1 MRLPLFC
8 LLSLSLSAA
17 LAAPVG
23 PPHPDGASAPAA
35 AASGSTPNALEKFLQ
50 ERGWTGPVADGTG
63 ESGGAG
69 STATD
74 WLAPVRDGAKRLVH
88 SAMGFL
94 GVPYVRGGNNVEQGF
109 DCSGFTRYI
118 FEKSVGMV
126 LPRRADE
133 QARLSQLL
141 SIPRDELKPGDLVF
155 FNTMRRT
162 FSHVG
167 IYLGEGKFI
176 HAPRA
181 GAVVRVEDMRDAY
194 WSKRFTGAR
203 RAPAATSPS

>member
-1 MRLPLFC
+1 MRLPLLC

-23 PPHPDGASAPAA
+23 PPHPEGAPAPA
-35 AASGSTPNALEKFLQ
+35 TAASSATSVGNALDRFLQ
-50 ERGWTGPVADGTG
+50 ERGWTGPVADGD
-63 ESGGAG
+63 GA
-69 STATD
+69 D
-74 WLAPVRDGAKRLVH
+74 WLTPVRDGAKRLVH

-118 FEKSVGMV
+118 FEKSVGLV

-133 QARLSQLL
+133 QARLANLL